1 VKDHDLRE
9 LLRKM
14 CEWESGKRCNLD
26 ESLVYFKKKFKKGIL
41 EVESKFQLSG

>member
-14 CEWESGKRCNLD
+14 CEWESGSRYTLD
-26 ESLVYFKKKFKKGIL
+26 DSLEYFKKKFKKEIL
-41 EVESKFQLSG
+41 EVESKF